1 MPRDQARFELLLGV
15 LDELRD
21 ANADA
26 PVLVEG
32 LRDVASLRALGC
44 TGELVPLNQGKT
56 LYEVCEELAR
66 RAPLVILL
74 TDWDRKGGYLRA
86 ETTRAIEGSAAR
98 VDATFRDRIRLY
110 VDEPVKDVESLAG
123 YVRRGL
129 EKFFLESL
137 EDHLQRVR
145 GHHHVNDPSENMKS

>member
-1 MPRDQARFELLLGV
+1 MPRDQARFELLLDV
-15 LDELRD
+15 LDELRE
-21 ANADA
+21 ANASA

-44 TGELVPLNQGKT
+44 TGEIVPLNQGRS
-56 LYEVCEELAR
+56 LYEVCEDLAR
-66 RAPLVILL
+66 RAPLVLLL
-74 TDWDRKGGYLRA
+74 TDWDRKGGFLRA

-129 EKFFLESL
+129 ETFFHESL
-137 EDHLQRVR
+137 DEHLHRVR
-145 GHHHVNDPSENMKS
+145 GHHHRPE

>member
-1 MPRDQARFELLLGV
+1 MPRDQARFELLLDV
-15 LDELRD
+15 LDELRE
-21 ANADA
+21 ANASA

-32 LRDVASLRALGC
+32 LRDIASLRALGC
-44 TGELVPLNQGKT
+44 TGEIVPLNQGKT

-66 RAPLVILL
+66 RAPLVVLL

-86 ETTRAIEGSAAR
+86 ETTRAIEGSAGR

-110 VDEPVKDVESLAG
+110 LDEPVKDVESLSG

-129 EKFFLESL
+129 DAFFHESL
-137 EDHLQRVR
+137 EEHLARVR
-145 GHHHVNDPSENMKS
+145 GHAHRPP